1 MDYSPPGSSVHGI
14 SQARVLEWVAISF
27 SRGSSLA
34 DPWMEPASPAWQVG
48 SLPLTHLGS
57 LCYFLLHSKMNQPY
71 ICMYPLP
78 FGLPSHSGHHSALF
92 WTANGETESVGCGGT
107 KLEGWT
113 VPGREALLLG
123 WPRCSLV
130 KRRKTTSVCQKR
142 RINKLRVEK
151 QGEGE

>member
-27 SRGSSLA
+27 SRGSSFA

-48 SLPLTHLGS
+48 SLPLTHLRS

-92 WTANGETESVGCGGT
+92 WTESGETESVGCGGT

-113 VPGREALLLG
+113 VPGRKMLG
-123 WPRCSLV
+123 QREQLRCWNEPLYFNIY
-130 KRRKTTSVCQKR
+130 Q
-142 RINKLRVEK
+142 IEK
-151 QGEGE
+151 PKGPTEYHRED

>member
-27 SRGSSLA
+27 SRGSSFA

-48 SLPLTHLGS
+48 SLPLTHLRS

-92 WTANGETESVGCGGT
+92 WTESGRLNQLAVGEPSWKVGRSLGETPSSWDGHAV
-107 KLEGWT
+107 
-113 VPGREALLLG
+113 ALYRG
-123 WPRCSLV
+123 VR
-130 KRRKTTSVCQKR
+130 Q
-142 RINKLRVEK
+142 
-151 QGEGE
+151 